1 MGGIYFIQRL
11 KIWSIPG
18 SKERGCKLHTMNER
32 PRIIVVLP
40 AYNAAQTL
48 QKTYEDIPKDFV
60 SNIVLVDDVS
70 QDQTVDVA
78 RSLGLSV
85 VIHIQNRGYG
95 GNQKTCYLE
104 ALKLGADIVVMLHPD
119 HQYDSRLIPQLVR
132 PIIEGHA
139 DMVIGS
145 RILNGMALQGGM
157 PWWKFVSNRVLTI
170 TENLVYGT
178 RLTDAHTGFRAFS
191 RSLLTKVPFL
201 LNSDDFVF
209 DSQIIAQAVRFGFAI
224 AEIPVQARYFPEAS
238 SVNFR
243 VSTIYGLKTLGVM
256 LEFLLQKMRIRHF
269 EYLEKNL
276 AQVVSRHHH
285 SEIFRT

>member
-1 MGGIYFIQRL
+1 MCTCAHACGDALKVCPQTESTSYNRTVFSGIA
-11 KIWSIPG
+11 S
-18 SKERGCKLHTMNER
+18 S
-32 PRIIVVLP
+32 V
-40 AYNAAQTL
+40 
-48 QKTYEDIPKDFV
+48 
-60 SNIVLVDDVS
+60 
-70 QDQTVDVA
+70 
-78 RSLGLSV
+78 GLSV

-119 HQYDSRLIPQLVR
+119 HQYDSRLIPQLVG
-132 PIIEGHA
+132 PIIDKRA

-170 TENLVYGT
+170 AENLIYGT

-209 DSQIIAQAVRFGFAI
+209 DSQMIAQAVRFGFAI

-256 LEFLLQKMRIRHF
+256 LEFLLQKMRIGHF

-276 AQVVSRHHH
+276 EQVISRHHH